1 MLGGSYIKSPLR
13 VTPAEATVAVLKTIQ
28 FTTIGGTPPY
38 SFSLFSGNGAVSGS
52 VYTAPSSIGTAVV
65 TIKDSAG
72 TSVAALITIVT
83 DSNCPANYIPVPKNT
98 IVGTTADFCVSK
110 YEMKCN
116 SDTTGAACTGSPVS
130 MAANQP
136 WVNITQG
143 NAKTACAGLGTQY
156 HLITNAEWMT
166 IARSI
171 EATASNWSSGAVS
184 SGAINRGHSDSTPA
198 ATLAASTDDNPCSGT
213 GDTCS
218 ATVFHDQRRTHT
230 LSNGHTIWD
239 LAGNTKE
246 FIDWV
251 VTTDRA
257 GVLSGGYEEIN
268 ALTPTTAMPASTF
281 KSNDTALLE
290 ANGIGAY
297 WRDVQGI
304 NGYAARGGYS
314 VNGTRSGIYHIDFE
328 PSSSYTNARVGFRCA
343 YQ

>member
-1 MLGGSYIKSPLR
+1 MLSLFRILYRFRPRSPIYFICSLALCVAAACQNSSTEFMLGGSYIKSPLR

-38 SFSLFSGNGAVSGS
+38 SYSLFSGNGAVSGS

-130 MAANQP
+130 AAANQP

-198 ATLAASTDDNPCSGT
+198 ATLAASTDDNPC
-213 GDTCS
+213 
-218 ATVFHDQRRTHT
+218 
-230 LSNGHTIWD
+230 LSLI
-239 LAGNTKE
+239 
-246 FIDWV
+246 
-251 VTTDRA
+251 
-257 GVLSGGYEEIN
+257 
-268 ALTPTTAMPASTF
+268 
-281 KSNDTALLE
+281 
-290 ANGIGAY
+290 
-297 WRDVQGI
+297 
-304 NGYAARGGYS
+304 
-314 VNGTRSGIYHIDFE
+314 HI
-328 PSSSYTNARVGFRCA
+328 
-343 YQ
+343 